1 MSNLFLVE
9 PEIIKTDN
17 FKGMGM
23 KWIINKRS
31 YDMMNYELKM
41 KKYNQTFKT
50 SILTRPPQNI
60 ENPFKP
66 FTVEAPSSVLF
77 EIT

>member
-31 YDMMNYELKM
+31 YDMMNYELQM
-41 KKYNQTFKT
+41 KKYN
-50 SILTRPPQNI
+50 
-60 ENPFKP
+60 ENLQDINSNKA
-66 FTVEAPSSVLF
+66 APKY
-77 EIT
+77 